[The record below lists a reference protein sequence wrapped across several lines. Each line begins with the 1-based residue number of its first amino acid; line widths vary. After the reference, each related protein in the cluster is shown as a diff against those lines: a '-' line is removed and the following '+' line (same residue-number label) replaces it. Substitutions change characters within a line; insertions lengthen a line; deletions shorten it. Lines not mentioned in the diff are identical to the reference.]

1 MNSQLGL
8 GCRVGRDLICLLELT
23 VWTKDKSESL
33 SPLALLSKFKAL
45 SVTGS
50 VKTTEINNTL
60 KNLFFSIE
68 THPMWRLSW
77 RTSSKIKTI
86 PGQNAFHL
94 QTLTLHGSQCC
105 LPAQSSQNSRTHTHT
120 HIHNTVRVTQ
130 TESLSRVLLVRTH
143 SESCHTW
150 MRLGRTPASP
160 GRRYTRLCSFSGGID
175 KYFRPT
181 TIHHS
186 GPIQRLK
193 GWWSSRVPPR
203 FLESR
208 QKTAL

>member
-1 MNSQLGL
+1 MPNFCRPASNLMNSQLGL

-33 SPLALLSKFKAL
+33 SSLALLSKFKAL

-120 HIHNTVRVTQ
+120 YTTLSEWHKQNPSPEFCWCAHTQSLVT
-130 TESLSRVLLVRTH
+130 
-143 SESCHTW
+143 
-150 MRLGRTPASP
+150 LG
-160 GRRYTRLCSFSGGID
+160 C
-175 KYFRPT
+175 
-181 TIHHS
+181 
-186 GPIQRLK
+186 
-193 GWWSSRVPPR
+193 V
-203 FLESR
+203 
-208 QKTAL
+208 